1 MTGPFWSAMARVP
14 DLLASHVLLAA
25 SALIAGLAISLPLAI
40 WSARN
45 THVAR
50 VSLGFAS
57 LVQTIPSLALLA
69 LFYPLL
75 LSLSALV
82 GGGIPALGFLPSL
95 LALALYALLPILRN
109 AVTGLTGLDPAIVE
123 AADGVGMTSWQK
135 LRLVEVPLVVPVLMA
150 GIRTA
155 AVWTIGAATL
165 ATTIG
170 QSCLGDLIFAGLQ
183 TQNWALVLAGCVSA
197 ALLALVVDA
206 LLGLIERGI
215 KARRRW
221 QIWTGAGLLLA
232 GIALAL
238 APLWPTSGGGKTVTV
253 GAKNFS
259 EQYILARVIGHRLE
273 AAGYHVEYR
282 EGLGS
287 AVIYQALASGDIDV
301 YVDYSGTLWTNQMG
315 RSDTPP
321 RQQIVAGVTDWARRT
336 SGVRVLGALGFENA
350 YAFAMRGDLAKRRHI
365 ATLAD
370 LAAQAPQLTLGSDLE
385 FLDRPEWRAVRDAYG
400 IRFADTQRFTPSFM
414 YRALASGRADVI
426 SAFSSDGRIA
436 ADHLTVLTDPK
447 GAIPGYDAILMLSP
461 AHADDAKMIA
471 ALKPLI
477 GVIPV
482 ETMRQ
487 ANYLV
492 DRDADK
498 KSPDQAARWL
508 ESRLA
513 QPIRP
518 SPSSSMTNNVSARNA
533 STTSTHIRQNAEKR
547 RN

>member
-1 MTGPFWSAMARVP
+1 MTGPFWQALARVP
-14 DLLASHVLLAA
+14 DLLAAHVLLAA
-25 SALIAGLAISLPLAI
+25 SALLLGLVISLPLAI

-45 THVAR
+45 AHVAR

-109 AVTGLTGLDPAIVE
+109 AVTGLAGIDPAIIE
-123 AADGVGMTSWQK
+123 AADGVGMTDWQK
-135 LRLVEVPLVVPVLMA
+135 LRLVEAPLVAPVLMA
-150 GIRTA
+150 GVRTA

-165 ATTIG
+165 STTVG
-170 QSCLGDLIFAGLQ
+170 QPSLGDMIFAGLQ
-183 TQNWALVLAGCVSA
+183 TQNWALVLAGCVAAA
-197 ALLALVVDA
+197 ALALIVDA

-215 KARRRW
+215 RTRRRW
-221 QIWTGAGLLLA
+221 QVWTGFALLTA
-232 GIALAL
+232 GIAFAL
-238 APLWPTSGGGKTVTV
+238 APLWPGAGNGRTVTI

-259 EQYILARVIGHRLE
+259 EQYILARVIGDRLE
-273 AAGYHVEYR
+273 AAGYHVRYR

-315 RSDTPP
+315 RTDTPS
-321 RQQIVAGVTDWARRT
+321 RAAIVAGVADWAKRT

-350 YAFAMRGDLAKRRHI
+350 YAFAMRGDAAKRRGI
-365 ATLAD
+365 ATIAD
-370 LAAQAPQLTLGSDLE
+370 LAAQAPQLTLGADLE
-385 FLDRPEWRAVRDAYG
+385 FLDRPEWRAVQRAYG
-400 IRFADTQRFTPSFM
+400 LRFAAADRFTPSFM

-436 ADHLTVLTDPK
+436 ADHLTVLADPK
-447 GAIPGYDAILMLSP
+447 HAIPGYDAILLLAP
-461 AHADDAKMIA
+461 NRAGDARMVA

-477 GVIPV
+477 GAIPV
-482 ETMRQ
+482 ATMRE
-487 ANYLV
+487 ANYRV

-498 KSPDQAARWL
+498 QSPDAAARWL
-508 ESRLA
+508 E
-513 QPIRP
+513 
-518 SPSSSMTNNVSARNA
+518 ARIGLP
-533 STTSTHIRQNAEKR
+533 TR
-547 RN
+547 